1 MDKTE
6 STVRNM
12 LTAIEAPLYDIGVL
26 SDRGML
32 PGLDGIPATAVLDRL
47 SLLKYRNARGSHIY
61 VRPSGEHRFTVL
73 DDLNETT
80 LARLS
85 ADGFNPCAVVA
96 TSAGNFQA
104 WLRHSVV
111 FPKLIGT
118 FAAQT
123 LASRYDADPSAAD
136 WRRFGRL
143 PGFTNCK
150 PKYRKP
156 DGLFPFVRLKSNSG
170 EQYPMAEVFVQEITK
185 LYEGREQ
192 EREERRIQA
201 FLSPQR
207 GPRLSNLSLE
217 RFRTSS
223 KYQDRPAAADIA
235 FCVAAYAN
243 GMTEDRI
250 ERSLEDD
257 YLSRD
262 PSTSKRAAYIRR
274 TMEKA
279 RRWAERIAPLLRFT
293 LLFFLQL
300 GD

>member
-1 MDKTE
+1 MDRAE
-6 STVRNM
+6 ITVRNM
-12 LTAIEAPLYDIGVL
+12 LRAVEAPLYDIGVL

-32 PGLDGIPATAVLDRL
+32 PGLDAIPAVAVIERL
-47 SLLKYRNARGSHIY
+47 ALLKHRNACGSHIY
-61 VRPSGEHRFTVL
+61 IRPSSEHRFTVL
-73 DDLNETT
+73 DDLNEAS
-80 LARLS
+80 LIRLS
-85 ADGFNPCAVVA
+85 EDGFNPCAVVE

-104 WLRHSVV
+104 WLKHPAV
-111 FPKLIGT
+111 FPRLIGT

-123 LASRYDADPSAAD
+123 LAMRYDADPSAAD

-150 PKYRKP
+150 PRYRKP
-156 DGLFPFVRLKSNSG
+156 DGLFPFVRLKSHSG
-170 EQYPMAEVFVQEITK
+170 EQYPMAGAFVLEITK
-185 LYEGREQ
+185 LYEEREQ
-192 EREERRIQA
+192 ERESRRLQA
-201 FLSPQR
+201 SLSPQR

-217 RFRTSS
+217 RFRTST

-250 ERSLEDD
+250 EHALEDD

-262 PSTSKRAAYIRR
+262 PSPSNRAAYIRR

-279 RRWAERIAPLLRFT
+279 RRWAER
-293 LLFFLQL
+293 
-300 GD
+300 

>member
-1 MDKTE
+1 MYKTE

-32 PGLDGIPATAVLDRL
+32 PGLDGIPAAAVLDRL
-47 SLLKYRNARGSHIY
+47 SLLKYRNVRGSHIY
-61 VRPSGEHRFTVL
+61 IRTAGEHRFTAL
-73 DDLNETT
+73 DDLNEVS
-80 LARLS
+80 LAKLS
-85 ADGFNPCAVVA
+85 ADGFNPCAVVE
-96 TSAGNFQA
+96 TSAGTFQA
-104 WLRHSVV
+104 WLKHSIV

-123 LASRYDADPSAAD
+123 LAGRYDADPSAAD

-156 DGLFPFVRLKSNSG
+156 DGLFPFVRLHSHSG
-170 EQYPMAEVFVQEITK
+170 QQYPMADGFEQEITK
-185 LYEGREQ
+185 LYEAREQ
-192 EREERRIQA
+192 EREARRLQA
-201 FLSPQR
+201 SLSPQMGR
-207 GPRLSNLSLE
+207 RLSNISLE
-217 RFRTSS
+217 RFRTSI
-223 KYQDRPAAADIA
+223 KYQGRPAAADIA

-243 GMTEDRI
+243 GMSQDRI
-250 ERSLEDD
+250 ERALEDD

-262 PSTSKRAAYIRR
+262 PNTSKRAAYIRR

-279 RRWAERIAPLLRFT
+279 RRWAER
-293 LLFFLQL
+293 
-300 GD
+300 

>member
-1 MDKTE
+1 MDKTK

-12 LTAIEAPLYDIGVL
+12 LTAIEAPLYDVGVM

-32 PGLDGIPATAVLDRL
+32 PGLDGIPAAAVLGRL
-47 SLLKYRNARGSHIY
+47 ALLKYRNAHGSHIY
-61 VRPSGEHRFTVL
+61 IRPSGEHHFTTL
-73 DDLNETT
+73 DDLNETSI
-80 LARLS
+80 ARLS
-85 ADGFNPCAVVA
+85 ADGFNPCAVVE

-104 WLRHSVV
+104 WLKHPAV
-111 FPKLIGT
+111 FPKILST
-118 FAAQT
+118 FASQT
-123 LASRYDADPSAAD
+123 LAAHYDADPSAAD

-156 DGLFPFVRLKSNSG
+156 DGLFPFVRLKSHSG
-170 EQYPMAEVFVQEITK
+170 EQYPMAETFVREITK
-185 LYEGREQ
+185 LYEEREHEQ
-192 EREERRIQA
+192 EARRLQSS
-201 FLSPQR
+201 LSPHR
-207 GPRLSNLSLE
+207 GQRLSNLSLE
-217 RFRTSS
+217 RFRTST

-243 GMTEDRI
+243 GMTENRI
-250 ERSLEDD
+250 ERAHEDD

-279 RRWAERIAPLLRFT
+279 MRWAER
-293 LLFFLQL
+293 
-300 GD
+300 